1 MHSMHQHH
9 VCVHTYTITHTTG
22 KNPNARVCPTCWDSR
37 KEFLLSLTSSKGSKK
52 KSKAATATKNKR
64 KAAPQ
69 ASNKSKA
76 VTASNK
82 KRKAAPQASKNKK
95 KAKPSCLP
103 QTPTKAAK
111 IKRTL
116 TPPVKKVKQNKSDP
130 QKPKYQVTGYY
141 EV

>member
-22 KNPNARVCPTCWDSR
+22 KNPNTRVCPTCWDSR

-52 KSKAATATKNKR
+52 KSKAATATKN
-64 KAAPQ
+64 
-69 ASNKSKA
+69 
-76 VTASNK
+76 